1 MSYLVGSDSQTM
13 SEGRSVGDSERGMY
27 WRKEQGCVFVCPCVC
42 VCEESRRKAKENTEA
57 SVHANQVIMSNY
69 SPRNPM
75 ADC

>member
-13 SEGRSVGDSERGMY
+13 SEGRSVGDSERGCTGEGN
-27 WRKEQGCVFVCPCVC
+27 KAVFLFAR
-42 VCEESRRKAKENTEA
+42 VCEESRRKTKENTEA
-57 SVHANQVIMSNY
+57 SVHANQLIMSNY